1 MPQIG
6 SVNLYNKLSK
16 TYEVEIINFDYL
28 YYKGDIKFSNN
39 MDDNIK
45 MFAEYIMGYNPKLLL
60 FYTICISYPI
70 TLKLAEIIKQQDKE
84 IIIIFGG
91 PQATLTAIETI
102 SKYDFVDVIGI
113 GEAENYIGD
122 LVKAILSKQDL
133 DAIEGIVFS
142 KNGNIKYNKPSI
154 LPQMDELE
162 SNTCFDYTKYL
173 KCIENTGKNV
183 KVMPFPIESGRG
195 CPFSCTFC
203 SSSVFF
209 ERKYRVKN
217 YLDIIDEMIIFNRLY
232 NISYFSLN
240 HDSFTVD
247 YEYLMKFCSELI
259 NRDLNLEWS
268 CSSRIDVLD
277 KKILLR
283 MKEAKCK
290 SIYIGFES
298 GSNLLQKKINKNL
311 NVQKAVNLIKYAKSI
326 GFNITVSFIYGFPE
340 ETMLDFYETIKVIET
355 LMIMDIDNIQLHKF
369 FPLPQTIELKKI
381 TEFSFSPD
389 DIDYSIYSKCIFNDN
404 LNKIILEDEYIFSC
418 FYTFDSEIRSTYK
431 RMDILISCFTIFKKI
446 YKHTIKYLIKNVG
459 LIRIFETINKSLDDV
474 YFILNNR
481 TLNDYANCKNEVETL
496 YDLFTKITD
505 HFINTNNSAEVNQIF
520 SFENLLYKYSTN
532 QIQEDTIHIFKDNIL
547 DVIKGSSEC
556 LSEKNGIIKF
566 SKINGETIATKMK
579 IFN

>member
-183 KVMPFPIESGRG
+183 KVMPFPIEL
-195 CPFSCTFC
+195 F
-203 SSSVFF
+203 
-209 ERKYRVKN
+209 
-217 YLDIIDEMIIFNRLY
+217 M
-232 NISYFSLN
+232 
-240 HDSFTVD
+240 
-247 YEYLMKFCSELI
+247 LI
-259 NRDLNLEWS
+259 
-268 CSSRIDVLD
+268 
-277 KKILLR
+277 
-283 MKEAKCK
+283 
-290 SIYIGFES
+290 
-298 GSNLLQKKINKNL
+298 
-311 NVQKAVNLIKYAKSI
+311 
-326 GFNITVSFIYGFPE
+326 
-340 ETMLDFYETIKVIET
+340 
-355 LMIMDIDNIQLHKF
+355 
-369 FPLPQTIELKKI
+369 
-381 TEFSFSPD
+381 
-389 DIDYSIYSKCIFNDN
+389 
-404 LNKIILEDEYIFSC
+404 
-418 FYTFDSEIRSTYK
+418 
-431 RMDILISCFTIFKKI
+431 
-446 YKHTIKYLIKNVG
+446 
-459 LIRIFETINKSLDDV
+459 
-474 YFILNNR
+474 
-481 TLNDYANCKNEVETL
+481 
-496 YDLFTKITD
+496 
-505 HFINTNNSAEVNQIF
+505 
-520 SFENLLYKYSTN
+520 
-532 QIQEDTIHIFKDNIL
+532 
-547 DVIKGSSEC
+547 
-556 LSEKNGIIKF
+556 
-566 SKINGETIATKMK
+566 
-579 IFN
+579 